1 MRGVTGVTEVTL
13 EKRKLVKEK
22 NFTKVGR
29 TDGQQGENQWKPKAE
44 MSKNIVQGTTHQ
56 SVDRLHQCVK
66 HDGSTSYLTLNLAN

>member
-29 TDGQQGENQWKPKAE
+29 TDGQQGENQMDA
-44 MSKNIVQGTTHQ
+44 G
-56 SVDRLHQCVK
+56 RLK
-66 HDGSTSYLTLNLAN
+66 